1 MQEGMGAEPIGQRT
15 PDSLVGAAVA
25 SAVVAVDQL
34 AKAVAPYLH
43 SGLVAPAR
51 NPDYAF
57 GAVGGSALVLIGG
70 TVLVL
75 AVFLAVIGRLAGR
88 VGISPA
94 FPALIA
100 GGMLGNTL
108 DRIHYGSV
116 RDFLVVP
123 GGIINLADLAV
134 AAGVISLVVALAVRI
149 PRYTALAVREGPVGR
164 SGGIRT

>member
-15 PDSLVGAAVA
+15 PHPLAGAAVA
-25 SAVVAVDQL
+25 TTVVAVDQL
-34 AKAVAPYLH
+34 AKAVAPYLR
-43 SGLVAPAR
+43 SGVIAPAR

-75 AVFLAVIGRLAGR
+75 ALFLAVIGRLAGR

-94 FPALIA
+94 LPALIA

-108 DRIHYGSV
+108 DRIHYGAV

-123 GGIINLADLAV
+123 GGIINLADVAV
-134 AAGVISLVVALAVRI
+134 AAGVIALTVALASRAPVR
-149 PRYTALAVREGPVGR
+149 PRAMTLPPHGNRPAR
-164 SGGIRT
+164 

>member
-1 MQEGMGAEPIGQRT
+1 VST
-15 PDSLVGAAVA
+15 
-25 SAVVAVDQL
+25 VVAIDQL
-34 AKAVAPYLH
+34 AKGAAPHLH
-43 SGLVAPAR
+43 SGLIAPAR

-57 GAVGGSALVLIGG
+57 GAVGGSALALIAGSLVVLG
-70 TVLVL
+70 
-75 AVFLAVIGRLAGR
+75 VFLAVIGRLAGR

-94 FPALIA
+94 LPALIA

-134 AAGVISLVVALAVRI
+134 AAGVLALVVTLAVQV
-149 PRYTALAVREGPVGR
+149 PRHALRTAPAQR
-164 SGGIRT
+164 

>member
-1 MQEGMGAEPIGQRT
+1 MGAEQIGRRT
-15 PDSLVGAAVA
+15 PHPLLGAAVT
-25 SAVVAVDQL
+25 STVVLIDQL

-43 SGLVAPAR
+43 STHVAPAQ

-57 GAVGGSALVLIGG
+57 GVVGGSALALIGG
-70 TVLVL
+70 SVVVL
-75 AVFLAVIGRLAGR
+75 AAFLAVIGRLAGR

-94 FPALIA
+94 LPALIA

-108 DRIHYGSV
+108 DRISFGAV

-134 AAGVISLVVALAVRI
+134 AAGVISLTVALAVRA
-149 PRYTALAVREGPVGR
+149 PRLVASPA
-164 SGGIRT
+164 

>member
-1 MQEGMGAEPIGQRT
+1 M
-15 PDSLVGAAVA
+15 
-25 SAVVAVDQL
+25 VVAIDQL
-34 AKAVAPYLH
+34 AKSAAPHLH
-43 SGLVAPAR
+43 SGLIAPAQ

-57 GAVGGSALVLIGG
+57 GAVGGSAVALIAGSLV
-70 TVLVL
+70 VLGL
-75 AVFLAVIGRLAGR
+75 FLAVIGRLAGR

-94 FPALIA
+94 LPALIA

-134 AAGVISLVVALAVRI
+134 AAGVLSLIVTLAAQVPRQALR
-149 PRYTALAVREGPVGR
+149 TAPTQR
-164 SGGIRT
+164 